1 MLLIHS
7 PPPPKFGSNPPGTG
21 AQMQPSAPGRPWG
34 LAPVLFL
41 LLAALHTAAAQK
53 NGINIYSLSVDSKVS
68 SRFAHTVVTS
78 RVVNRASVMQEATFQ
93 VELPKRAFI
102 TNFSMVIG
110 GVTYPGNIKEKAA
123 AQEQYSA
130 AVARGESAGLVK
142 ASGRKTEQFQVSVS
156 VAPAAKVT
164 FELVYEE
171 LLKRC
176 LGAYELLLK
185 VQPQQLVKHLQMDIH
200 IFEPQGISFLETES
214 TFMTNELADA
224 LTVSQNKTKA
234 HIQFKPT
241 LSQQMS
247 PGQQDTVLDGNFI
260 VRYDVHRTIS
270 GGSIQIESGYF
281 VHYFAPEGLPTIPKN
296 VIFVIDKSGSMSG
309 RKIEQTQEALIKILD
324 DLSPND
330 QFNLVSFSGEAA
342 QWKPL
347 LVPASAEN
355 VNQARSYA
363 ASIQTQGGTN
373 INDAVLLAARL
384 LDSANQKELLPEG
397 SASLIILLT
406 DGDPTMGETNP
417 ARIQKNVKE
426 AIDGQYSLFCLGFG
440 FDVSLAFLEKL
451 ALDNGG
457 LTRRIYEDSDSTLQL
472 QDFYQEVANPLLT
485 VVTFEYPS
493 NAVEEVSRD
502 NFRLLFKGSEI
513 VVAGKLRDQSPEVL
527 SAKVRGQLGRSDL
540 SSGSVP
546 AMLALEG
553 PSLPLPGLGPS
564 FQRMQNITFQ
574 TESSVAEQE
583 NEFQN
588 PKYIFHSFM
597 ERLWAYLTIQQLLEQ
612 MISASNAEKQ
622 ALETR
627 ALNLSLHYSFVT
639 PLTSMVVT
647 KPEGKEWSEVAEK
660 PVETKNK
667 HKNFYLGGP
676 LSRFRTAGDRRSRIT
691 AGPSGKTPSDLGRAG
706 PQGPLNPPHPYPLM
720 AGKSRLPDMLLESAK
735 TASPPAA
742 VPAAIQAPA
751 VILMLPRQS
760 VDRLCVDIKHSQGPM
775 KLLSDPDQGVEVTAQ
790 YETEKARFSWI
801 EVTFKN
807 PQLQVRA
814 IPEHVVVTRNRR
826 NSAYKWKETL
836 FSVIPGVK
844 LTMDK
849 AGLLLLSSPDRVT
862 IGLLPWDGP
871 GEGLRLLLRDTHR
884 FSSRVGGTLGQFYQD
899 VLWGPPATADDSK
912 RMLRVQGLEYSATR
926 LLKLDY
932 QEGSPG
938 TEISCWSVEL

>member
-1 MLLIHS
+1 AKMKTWGCTRGIALVL
-7 PPPPKFGSNPPGTG
+7 
-21 AQMQPSAPGRPWG
+21 PS
-34 LAPVLFL
+34 
-41 LLAALHTAAAQK
+41 LLAALCATTAQK
-53 NGINIYSLSVDSKVS
+53 HDIDVYSLTVDSKVS

-78 RVVNRASVMQEATFQ
+78 RVVNRAETAQEATFQ

-102 TNFSMVIG
+102 TNFSMIIE

-142 ASGRKTEQFQVSVS
+142 ATGRKTEQFQVSVS
-156 VAPAAKVT
+156 VAPSAKVT

-171 LLKRC
+171 LLKRQ

-185 VQPQQLVKHLQMDIH
+185 VQPQQLVRHLQMDIH

-214 TFMTNELADA
+214 TFMTNELVDA

-241 LSQQMS
+241 LSQQKS
-247 PGQQDTVLDGNFI
+247 SGQQDTVLNGNFI
-260 VRYDVHRTIS
+260 VRYDVNRTVS
-270 GGSIQIESGYF
+270 GGSIQIEGGYF

-296 VIFVIDKSGSMSG
+296 VIFVIDKSGSMRG
-309 RKIEQTQEALIKILD
+309 RKIQQTREALIKILD
-324 DLSPND
+324 DLSPSD
-330 QFNLVSFSGEAA
+330 QFNLVSFSGDTT
-342 QWKPL
+342 QWKPS

-363 ASIQTQGGTN
+363 TGIQAQGGTN
-373 INDAVLLAARL
+373 INDAMLMAVQL
-384 LDSANQKELLPEG
+384 LDSANQQELLPEG
-397 SASLIILLT
+397 SVSLIILLT

-426 AIDGQYSLFCLGFG
+426 AVGGQYSVFSLGFG
-440 FDVSLAFLEKL
+440 FDVSYAFLEKL

-457 LTRRIYEDSDSTLQL
+457 LARRIYEDSDSALQL

-485 VVTFEYPS
+485 AVTFEYPS
-493 NAVEEVSRD
+493 NAVEDVSQD

-513 VVAGKLRDQSPEVL
+513 VVAGKIRDQSPDVL
-527 SAKVRGQLGRSDL
+527 SAKVKGK
-540 SSGSVP
+540 
-546 AMLALEG
+546 MH
-553 PSLPLPGLGPS
+553 
-564 FQRMQNITFQ
+564 MQNITFQ

-583 NEFQN
+583 KEFQN

-597 ERLWAYLTIQQLLEQ
+597 ERLWAYLTIQQLLEK
-612 MISASNAEKQ
+612 MVSASNAEKQ
-622 ALETR
+622 ALETQ
-627 ALNLSLHYSFVT
+627 ALNLSLHYCFVT

-647 KPEGKEWSEVAEK
+647 KPEGKEQSEVAEK
-660 PVETKNK
+660 PMETGRVPWL
-667 HKNFYLGGP
+667 HTPTSLSLPLPP
-676 LSRFRTAGDRRSRIT
+676 LSGKGLPKPRLFLLSEPPRTTSLPGKLPASLRP
-691 AGPSGKTPSDLGRAG
+691 GPPLVLVCQPSLPTLG
-706 PQGPLNPPHPYPLM
+706 
-720 AGKSRLPDMLLESAK
+720 
-735 TASPPAA
+735 TTAA
-742 VPAAIQAPA
+742 VPAPIQAPP
-751 VILMLPRQS
+751 VILTLPGQS

-775 KLLSDPDQGVEVTAQ
+775 HLLSDPEQGIEVTAQ
-790 YETEKARFSWI
+790 YKTEKDQFSWI
-801 EVTFKN
+801 KVTFKN
-807 PQLQVRA
+807 PELQVHA
-814 IPEHVVVTRNRR
+814 FSEHVVVTRNRR

-836 FSVIPGVK
+836 FSVIPGLK
-844 LTMDK
+844 MTMDK

-871 GEGLRLLLRDTHR
+871 GEGLRLLLRDTDR
-884 FSSRVGGTLGQFYQD
+884 FSSRVGGVLGQFYQN
-899 VLWGPPATADDSK
+899 VVWGPPAAANDSQ
-912 RMLRVQGLEYSATR
+912 RTVTVGDLEYTATR